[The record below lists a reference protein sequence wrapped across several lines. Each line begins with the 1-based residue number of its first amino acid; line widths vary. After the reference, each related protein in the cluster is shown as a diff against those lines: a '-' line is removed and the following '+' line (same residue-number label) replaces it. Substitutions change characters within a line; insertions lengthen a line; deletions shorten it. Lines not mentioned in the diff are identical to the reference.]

1 MSVELTDYQTNKSL
15 LSVHRSDGGG
25 GKNYIQPYVAMKSAC
40 VAKYVP
46 FGLPKCVFS
55 QKEVGSLDMVSS
67 HVC

>member
-1 MSVELTDYQTNKSL
+1 MHIDLMV
-15 LSVHRSDGGG
+15 V
-25 GKNYIQPYVAMKSAC
+25 GKNYIPYVAMKSAS

-46 FGLPKCVFS
+46 FGLSKCVFF